1 MLDFSL
7 SDFIQERTEALPENS
22 LILISENAFH
32 IANDRIVF
40 TPSLVAVN
48 TAEGGF
54 VIPNATIPIRKVEKD
69 QTMEEVLESVIIKRP
84 NNDYINVNDIS
95 RSISWWIV
103 NNAEALKYPSEVVI
117 EYFGIDNE
125 KRAIL
130 CERTGKKKW
139 EVVAAYDPENEIVV
153 ENDKSNQMVDS
164 AKQTYVNIMKEMW
177 G

>member
-7 SDFIQERTEALPENS
+7 SDFIQERTEALPDNA
-22 LILISENAFH
+22 LILISEKAFH
-32 IANDRIVF
+32 IANNRLVF
-40 TPSLVAVN
+40 TPELVAVN
-48 TAEGGF
+48 TEEGGF
-54 VIPNATIPIRKVEKD
+54 VIPDAAIPIRKVEKD
-69 QTMEEVLESVIIKRP
+69 QTTEEVLESVIVNRP

-103 NNAEALKYPSEVVI
+103 NNAETLKFPSEVII
-117 EYFGIDNE
+117 EYRGIDGE

-139 EVVAAYDPENEIVV
+139 DVVAAYDPKNERIVKQSATPQQENATRVYA
-153 ENDKSNQMVDS
+153 D
-164 AKQTYVNIMKEMW
+164 IMKRMW

>member
-7 SDFIQERTEALPENS
+7 SDFIQEKVEPLPDNA
-22 LILISENAFH
+22 LILLSEKAFH

-40 TPSLVAVN
+40 TPSLVVVN
-48 TAEGGF
+48 TDEGGF
-54 VIPNATIPIRKVEKD
+54 LVENPAIPIRKVEKD

-84 NNDYINVNDIS
+84 NNDYINVNNIS
-95 RSISWWIV
+95 KSISWWIV
-103 NNAEALKYPSEVVI
+103 NHAEELKFPSEVII
-117 EYFGIDNE
+117 EYAGIDGG

-139 EVVAAYDPENEIVV
+139 SVVASYDPKTQRIIKESQPPANPH
-153 ENDKSNQMVDS
+153 S
-164 AKQTYVNIMKEMW
+164 AKQTYVDIMRNLW